1 MGGLFLSFVKF
12 ITSIPAAT
20 GTMFLLYHYKYLI
33 SLTITVIDA
42 FHLFKWNHIYGIKSI
57 KAFIAIMIAFT

>member
-20 GTMFLLYHYKYLI
+20 GTIAMFLLHHYKYLI
-33 SLTITVIDA
+33 SLSYYS
-42 FHLFKWNHIYGIKSI
+42 N
-57 KAFIAIMIAFT
+57 

>member
-33 SLTITVIDA
+33 SLSY
-42 FHLFKWNHIYGIKSI
+42 NSN
-57 KAFIAIMIAFT
+57 

>member
-20 GTMFLLYHYKYLI
+20 GTIATVFI
-33 SLTITVIDA
+33 RLTA
-42 FHLFKWNHIYGIKSI
+42 LGAY
-57 KAFIAIMIAFT
+57 